1 MAKGSA
7 YSVRR
12 NDEMR
17 RLYERG
23 ASPKEIADEFGLAP
37 SGVRQILRR
46 TGVKIRFSRAPEGV
60 NRPGADASHPE
71 GACARREV
79 AGHRRPLRHLQAA
92 RALDHR
98 SHPGGV

>member
-23 ASPKEIADEFGLAP
+23 ASRNEIAAEFGMSSAGVGHILRQAGVQIRP
-37 SGVRQILRR
+37 VGRPRGSIDPARTKAILKERARGVRLQDIGDRY
-46 TGVKIRFSRAPEGV
+46 GISRQRVHWIIAHTLEG
-60 NRPGADASHPE
+60 
-71 GACARREV
+71 
-79 AGHRRPLRHLQAA
+79 
-92 RALDHR
+92 
-98 SHPGGV
+98 